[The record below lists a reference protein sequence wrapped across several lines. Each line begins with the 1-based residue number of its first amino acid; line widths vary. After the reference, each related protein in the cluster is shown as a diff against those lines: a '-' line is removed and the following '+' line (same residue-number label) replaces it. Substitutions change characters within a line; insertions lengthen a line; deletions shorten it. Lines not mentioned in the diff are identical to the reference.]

1 MAGAQS
7 HLGPP
12 FLTDPTLSTNLFG
25 VRLTRCLLCMRSGE
39 VAASRGEGVWADD
52 PHGNESEWS
61 SEGWGRSLSWDHPMR
76 EKQGRGPPHC
86 TPSPG
91 SELRLI
97 RETKTGQ
104 VCVCVLWAM
113 EDAACRKGQ
122 SIPTAPHPCTAA
134 GPPTSG
140 PQLLH
145 YPSQGPPQ
153 PHASPRPLLSVCDPG
168 LSLGHLGAQNTFSH
182 SDDDDDEPA
191 LWMQP

>member
-122 SIPTAPHPCTAA
+122 SIPTAPHPLHCCRTSHLWTSAA
-134 GPPTSG
+134 ALSQPGPPTTACL
-140 PQLLH
+140 PQ
-145 YPSQGPPQ
+145 
-153 PHASPRPLLSVCDPG
+153 ASPQCL
-168 LSLGHLGAQNTFSH
+168 
-182 SDDDDDEPA
+182 
-191 LWMQP
+191 